1 MRQGGSPEVG
11 GPPTETA
18 WGNLSRRALEALVVE
33 GYRSGDLSAG
43 QVAELLNLSVWET
56 EIFLKEREAF
66 LHCSPEDLQLDV
78 ETQERILS

>member
-1 MRQGGSPEVG
+1 
-11 GPPTETA
+11 
-18 WGNLSRRALEALVVE
+18 VVE